1 MSFIKTPESHLILWS
16 SRLTSKCIPS
26 RMDFLPCVIEI
37 ELPFLTH
44 MFLVLMLISLLIFK
58 IGISLLLLLLL
69 LCIDQ
74 VECFIRKGLLS
85 ELYNTRTMGECC
97 SF

>member
-1 MSFIKTPESHLILWS
+1 MGFNANIQMHFFCN
-16 SRLTSKCIPS
+16 R
-26 RMDFLPCVIEI
+26 FLPCIIEI

-44 MFLVLMLISLLIFK
+44 MFLALMLISLLIFK
-58 IGISLLLLLLL
+58 IGISLLLLLWLLLLLL

-74 VECFIRKGLLS
+74 VECLILKGLLS